1 MRLESKK
8 YLYDI
13 TQAGKNLK
21 EFIQGKTFSEYE
33 VDGLLRSAVERQFEI
48 SR

>member
-13 TQAGKNLK
+13 RQAATNLRHFTRDK
-21 EFIQGKTFSEYE
+21 AFSDY
-33 VDGLLRSAVERQFEI
+33 LS
-48 SR
+48 